1 MAEQRNE
8 GILLCFVCRL
18 RLNYE
23 VGSCNIRIQLA
34 VERRSFA
41 IRENAFRLLVYMPKL
56 KEGDTTPDP
65 QTRCNGFVEGMAY
78 KRENWAP
85 VCNESSVSRGSLRGG
100 EGKSRGAATGFSGSL
115 SSRASRTS
123 FTSTT
128 SETSRWTPGK
138 EIAFDL
144 RKGPPSGYT
153 PLLPPP
159 EVLENVQ
166 NLTGVTP
173 AQATSAI

>member
-78 KRENWAP
+78 KRKNWAP
-85 VCNESSVSRGSLRGG
+85 VRNEVRFREDRSEGG
-100 EGKSRGAATGFSGSL
+100 EGKSRGVATGFSVDVMGHA
-115 SSRASRTS
+115 RGEGRDQ
-123 FTSTT
+123 
-128 SETSRWTPGK
+128 G
-138 EIAFDL
+138 
-144 RKGPPSGYT
+144 RKGGRP
-153 PLLPPP
+153 
-159 EVLENVQ
+159 
-166 NLTGVTP
+166 
-173 AQATSAI
+173 